1 MADFLK
7 TPEDIVMAIS
17 TAISVADDHAYQSY
31 NKQQFEHAYQ
41 WLALAYELRGMQV
54 RLYRRTE
61 SLLRPTASK
70 ESIKGVLNLFDRMGI
85 KGDEHVQALRDSI
98 AE

>member
-1 MADFLK
+1 MK
-7 TPEDIVMAIS
+7 TPEDIIEAIS
-17 TAISVADDHAYQSY
+17 RAISVADNHAYQSY
-31 NKQQFEHAYQ
+31 KQQQFEGAYQ
-41 WLALAYELRGMQV
+41 WLALAYELRGMQI
-54 RLYRRTE
+54 RLYKRTE
-61 SLLRPTASK
+61 SLPRPTASK